1 MEMATFHMK
10 NSFEDSGI
18 QIDILSFI
26 FRDELTER
34 RKNMVEKAFRML
46 DRDNSG
52 MIQINDLGKLVLN

>member
-1 MEMATFHMK
+1 MK

-18 QIDILSFI
+18 QIDILDFI

-52 MIQINDLGKLVLN
+52 VIQINDLGK